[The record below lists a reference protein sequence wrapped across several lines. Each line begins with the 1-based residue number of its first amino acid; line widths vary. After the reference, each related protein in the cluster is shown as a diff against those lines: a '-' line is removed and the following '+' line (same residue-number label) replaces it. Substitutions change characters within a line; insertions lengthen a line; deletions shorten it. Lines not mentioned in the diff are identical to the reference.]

1 MSKSKKPPKGTD
13 YEIGRGRPP
22 RHSQWQKGNSGN
34 PGGKKK
40 GTLNLESTFRDA
52 LLRPI
57 MVTVDGEKKI
67 ISVLEALVMRLLDGA
82 LKGDFKAIN
91 SILDRIERM
100 IGFHHEQGLETS
112 EEDREILQRVFP
124 RRDFKVGANA
134 SDAAETE
141 DGIDTRP
148 DESEDDHA

>member
-1 MSKSKKPPKGTD
+1 M
-13 YEIGRGRPP
+13 
-22 RHSQWQKGNSGN
+22 
-34 PGGKKK
+34 
-40 GTLNLESTFRDA
+40 RD
-52 LLRPI
+52 
-57 MVTVDGEKKI
+57 
-67 ISVLEALVMRLLDGA
+67 ALVMRLLEAA
-82 LKGDFKAIN
+82 LKGDHRAIN
-91 SILDRIERM
+91 AILDRDERL
-100 IGFHHEQGLETS
+100 IGFDREKEIETP

>member
-1 MSKSKKPPKGTD
+1 MSKSDKEGSGGDYLVGKGKPPRKSRWQRGT
-13 YEIGRGRPP
+13 
-22 RHSQWQKGNSGN
+22 SGN

-40 GTLNLESTFRDA
+40 GTLNLESTFRNA

-57 MVTVDGEKKI
+57 TVTVEGEKKI
-67 ISVLEALVMRLLDGA
+67 ISVLDALVIRLLDGA

-100 IGFHHEQGLETS
+100 IGFDREQGVETS
-112 EEDREILQRVFP
+112 EEDLEILQRVFP

-141 DGIDTRP
+141 DGIDTTS
-148 DESEDDHA
+148 DNSEDDHA

>member
-1 MSKSKKPPKGTD
+1 
-13 YEIGRGRPP
+13 
-22 RHSQWQKGNSGN
+22 
-34 PGGKKK
+34 
-40 GTLNLESTFRDA
+40 
-52 LLRPI
+52 
-57 MVTVDGEKKI
+57 
-67 ISVLEALVMRLLDGA
+67 
-82 LKGDFKAIN
+82 
-91 SILDRIERM
+91 M